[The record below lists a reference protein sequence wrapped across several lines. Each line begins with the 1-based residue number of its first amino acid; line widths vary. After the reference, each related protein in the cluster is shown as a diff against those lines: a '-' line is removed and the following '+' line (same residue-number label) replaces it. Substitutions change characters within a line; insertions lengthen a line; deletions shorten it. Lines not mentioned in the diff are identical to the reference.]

1 MSEAF
6 LGIDLGTSSVKVVF
20 VKDGRTVERSSAA
33 YRTKDPEGWISAVR
47 KALSGLTGREEACA
61 AGLSSQTGTY
71 IVNDRYVLPWNG
83 KEGFQELQD
92 IRKRFSTEEFLREI
106 GMDHPELTSYP
117 LPKLLYAGRYFG
129 ELKSFYQPKDYLCQK
144 LTGNRVSDPC
154 TWRGL
159 ADIRK
164 GEYSSFLLD
173 EMGIAEEILPEL
185 YKPQEAAGMV
195 TAQASQETG
204 LREGIPVYTG
214 LNDYFA
220 ALLGMGVVNTGDW
233 FDITGTSE
241 HVGCI
246 EDVLKPDTGLI
257 SGPYLQGFV
266 HYGVTAS
273 TGAALDFGR
282 NIFPQELKWE
292 NLTEERIR
300 RAPVFRPYL
309 AGRRSPDPD
318 PEAAGAFVGIREGCL
333 GEDMAYAVLEG
344 VAFSLYHIYETV
356 LKKPVQSGMPGPER
370 GSGISCAGKTG
381 DSECTPGPGGS
392 TGIRV
397 CGGAAVNPV
406 LNHLKAELFGRE
418 LWLMEEKDASA
429 FGAALTAM
437 LGEGAVGEL
446 SEIPAMCRISK
457 EVKPEERLRQVLL
470 ERYRIFRNG

>member
-6 LGIDLGTSSVKVVF
+6 LGIDLGTSSVKAVL

-47 KALSGLTGREEACA
+47 KALSGLMGREEACA

-83 KEGFQELQD
+83 KEGFQELQE

-117 LPKLLYAGRYFG
+117 LPKLLYAGRHFG

-144 LTGNRVSDPC
+144 LTGSRVSDPC

-173 EMGIAEEILPEL
+173 ELGIAREVLPEL
-185 YKPQEAAGMV
+185 FKPQEAAGTV

-246 EDVLKPDTGLI
+246 EDVLKPDSGLI
-257 SGPYLQGFV
+257 SGPFLKGFV

-282 NIFPQELKWE
+282 NIFPQEYKWE

-309 AGRRSPDPD
+309 AG
-318 PEAAGAFVGIREGCL
+318 
-333 GEDMAYAVLEG
+333 LEG
-344 VAFSLYHIYETV
+344 VAFSLYHIYETI
-356 LKKPVQSGMPGPER
+356 LTKPVQSGKPGPER

-429 FGAALTAM
+429 YGAALTAM
-437 LGEGAVGEL
+437 LGEGAVREL
-446 SEIPAMCRISK
+446 SELPAMCRILK
-457 EVKPEERLRQVLL
+457 VVKPEDRLRQVLL

>member
-6 LGIDLGTSSVKVVF
+6 LGIDLGTSSVKAVL
-20 VKDGRTVERSSAA
+20 VKNGRTVERSSAA
-33 YRTKDPEGWISAVR
+33 YRTKDPEGWISGVR
-47 KALSGLTGREEACA
+47 EALSCLTGREEACA
-61 AGLSSQTGTY
+61 VGLSSQTGTY

-83 KEGFQELQD
+83 KEGFQELQE
-92 IRKRFSTEEFLREI
+92 IRKRIAGDVFQREI
-106 GMDHPELTSYP
+106 GMNHPELTSYP
-117 LPKLLYAGRYFG
+117 LPKLLYARRHFG
-129 ELKSFYQPKDYLCQK
+129 ELRSFYQPKDYLCRK

-159 ADIRK
+159 ADIWK

-173 EMGIAEEILPEL
+173 EMGIAKEILPDL
-185 YKPQEAAGMV
+185 YEPQEAAGTV
-195 TAQASQETG
+195 KAQASQELG
-204 LREGIPVYTG
+204 LRKGIPVYTG

-246 EDVLKPDTGLI
+246 EDSLRPDSGLI

-273 TGAALDFGR
+273 TGAALNFGR
-282 NIFPQELKWE
+282 SVFPMELDWDS
-292 NLTEERIR
+292 LTEERIR
-300 RAPVFRPYL
+300 KAPVFRPYL

-318 PEAAGAFVGIREGCL
+318 PEAAGSFIGIREGCL

-344 VAFSLYHIYETV
+344 VAFSLYHIYETI
-356 LKKPVQSGMPGPER
+356 LSEADEGILRPENR
-370 GSGISCAGKTG
+370 TGSNDAGRTG
-381 DSECTPGPGGS
+381 DSEHISGFRES
-392 TGIRV
+392 AGIRV

-406 LNHLKAELFGRE
+406 LNHLKAELFGKE

-437 LGEGAVGEL
+437 LGEGAIGKL
-446 SEIPAMCRISK
+446 PDIPAVCRILK
-457 EVKPEERLRQVLL
+457 VVEPEKRLRDVLL
-470 ERYRIFRNG
+470 ERYRIFRGG